1 MINIASLDNKIR
13 SRSINQIKK
22 SILFCK
28 KSKAK
33 LYTFHPGFLSDPE
46 GEGNG
51 NKKSRNYDFKWKAKL
66 LKKNYLVSWSYMI
79 KSIKEIVEFAKK
91 KNINIAIETEGSVNA
106 SDHLLMQ
113 KPIEYKKFM
122 KIFSN
127 KECEFSYRN
136 SIFKK
141 EEEKKFIITKVEFK
155 LNKKHLNK
163 TTYGAIEEE
172 LKKMKQETNPET
184 IAEAVIKIRNRKLPD
199 PKLLGNSGSFFKN
212 PIIETSKFNAL
223 KKEYPEMAGYTI
235 SNSQTKVAAGWLI
248 DNAGLKGYRKADAGV
263 HKNQALVLVN
273 YGNASGTEIINL
285 AKKIQQKIKA
295 QYGII
300 IEPEVSI
307 L

>member
-1 MINIASLDNKIR
+1 MNNNIYISTTFLPDQEKLKSAIDILNKNDLYNIEIGSNHQYEENYNYVLKKKCNYLVHNYFPVPKKSFVINIASLDNKIR

-79 KSIKEIVEFAKK
+79 KSIKEVIEFAKK

-127 KECEFSYRN
+127 KEIGINLNIGHLNLAS
-136 SIFKK
+136 
-141 EEEKKFIITKVEFK
+141 KKFKFDKFK
-155 LNKKHLNK
+155 FIKLISNYIVAFECSHNYGRDDNHLP
-163 TTYGAIEEE
+163 
-172 LKKMKQETNPET
+172 LKKYAWYWRVLKDKKYENLP
-184 IAEAVIKIRNRKLPD
+184 KILEFRYV
-199 PKLLGNSGSFFKN
+199 S
-212 PIIETSKFNAL
+212 
-223 KKEYPEMAGYTI
+223 
-235 SNSQTKVAAGWLI
+235 V
-248 DNAGLKGYRKADAGV
+248 
-263 HKNQALVLVN
+263 
-273 YGNASGTEIINL
+273 
-285 AKKIQQKIKA
+285 QKILNSVK
-295 QYGII
+295 
-300 IEPEVSI
+300 
-307 L
+307 LF

>member
-1 MINIASLDNKIR
+1 VNNNIYISTTFLPDQEKLKSAIDILNKNDLYNIEIGSNHQYEENYNYVLKKKCNYLIHNYFPVPKKSFVINIASLDNKIR

-66 LKKNYLVSWSYMI
+66 LKKNYSVSWSYMI
-79 KSIKEIVEFAKK
+79 KSIKEVVEFAKK

-127 KECEFSYRN
+127 KEIGINLNIGHLNLAS
-136 SIFKK
+136 
-141 EEEKKFIITKVEFK
+141 KKFKFDKFK
-155 LNKKHLNK
+155 FIKLISNYIVAFECSHNYGRDDNHLPLKKYAWYWRVLKNKKYENL
-163 TTYGAIEEE
+163 
-172 LKKMKQETNPET
+172 P
-184 IAEAVIKIRNRKLPD
+184 KILEFRYV
-199 PKLLGNSGSFFKN
+199 S
-212 PIIETSKFNAL
+212 
-223 KKEYPEMAGYTI
+223 
-235 SNSQTKVAAGWLI
+235 V
-248 DNAGLKGYRKADAGV
+248 
-263 HKNQALVLVN
+263 
-273 YGNASGTEIINL
+273 
-285 AKKIQQKIKA
+285 QKILNSVK
-295 QYGII
+295 
-300 IEPEVSI
+300 
-307 L
+307 LF